1 MYQIIEDLALADELW
16 QAGVLYFQSIGSTG
30 INDRW
35 WTLDESMHSPHSAP
49 SKYYPEDY
57 AYAIYIEE

>member
-16 QAGVLYFQSIGSTG
+16 QAGVLYFQSSING
-30 INDRW
+30 IDDSW

-49 SKYYPEDY
+49 SKYYPDQY
-57 AYAIYIEE
+57 AYAIRVEV